1 MKKGLYK
8 LYKYNSQ
15 EQMLTVHGKIMF
27 QLLTIVS
34 NWFKF
39 KTIDA
44 DINDILQ
51 KYMPNYTVIYDSHN
65 LLLKSLLVKII
76 MDKKMTFNDIFK
88 TIKDNNYVKSSS
100 NTHYLLH
107 KTKIYNT
114 LYKFVAKLTID
125 NISKTI
131 TICIIHFNCRLNLQ
145 SALPF

>member
-1 MKKGLYK
+1 MINKYDISKELLEIENIMDSMLYK

-76 MDKKMTFNDIFK
+76 MD
-88 TIKDNNYVKSSS
+88 
-100 NTHYLLH
+100 
-107 KTKIYNT
+107 
-114 LYKFVAKLTID
+114 
-125 NISKTI
+125 
-131 TICIIHFNCRLNLQ
+131 
-145 SALPF
+145 